1 MKKLVTAVFIAVL
14 AAFGGSA
21 SGQGAAAKQIKIGV
35 TMPTADHGWMGGANW
50 WAKKAMDDWKKKD
63 PNVDFVFKTSGD
75 VTKQVADVEDM
86 LVQGV
91 NGLVVFP
98 FESAPLTPVVEKAY
112 GKGVYVVVLDRGVT
126 KPVYDVYLSNDDE
139 SYARQAMEWIAKE
152 LGHKGNIV
160 LIEGVPSV
168 ISDLRT
174 RTAKAVAAKYPNMK
188 VLDSQPGYWNKE
200 KAVAVM
206 ENYLAKYKNI
216 DAVYT
221 ADDDMLEG
229 ALQAYKES
237 GRKDIKIMFGGGAK
251 QDEVKR
257 IIDGDAAVRA
267 DATYAAVEV
276 DAAHELQRFP
286 RSRLAVHARVFPLDG
301 ERPLVAG
308 RVQGADDLVEVDVA
322 VAEGAEI
329 PAAAGVAEGQ
339 VGAEDAGAAVE
350 ADGAVLHVH
359 MEDPLGEVADEE
371 VRLHSLPLQVA
382 GIEVE
387 AEGMPVAEGLE
398 QALRGVEIEGD
409 LGG

>member
-1 MKKLVTAVFIAVL
+1 ML
-14 AAFGGSA
+14 
-21 SGQGAAAKQIKIGV
+21 GAAAVAVLVTFAGSGSAQDAATRKIKIGV
-35 TMPTADHGWMGGANW
+35 TMPTADHGWMGGSNW

-75 VTKQVADVEDM
+75 VTKQVADIEDM

-139 SYARQAMEWIAKE
+139 SYARRSMEWIAKE
-152 LGHKGNIV
+152 LGGKGNVV

-174 RTAKAVAAKYPNMK
+174 KVAKDVAAKYPGIK

-200 KAVAVM
+200 KALAVM
-206 ENYLAKYKNI
+206 ENYLAKYKSI

-237 GRKDIKIMFGGGAK
+237 GRKDVKIMFGGAAK
-251 QDEVKR
+251 KEIVKR
-257 IIDGDAAVRA
+257 IMDGDPLVRA
-267 DATYAAVEV
+267 DATYPPDVVATGV
-276 DAAHELQRFP
+276 
-286 RSRLAVHARVFPLDG
+286 SLAVVGLRGRVFEGFYQKKLPIRIILG
-301 ERPLVAG
+301 SELITRENAKQYYVP
-308 RVQGADDLVEVDVA
+308 EA
-322 VAEGAEI
+322 VF
-329 PAAAGVAEGQ
+329 
-339 VGAEDAGAAVE
+339 
-350 ADGAVLHVH
+350 
-359 MEDPLGEVADEE
+359 
-371 VRLHSLPLQVA
+371 
-382 GIEVE
+382 
-387 AEGMPVAEGLE
+387 
-398 QALRGVEIEGD
+398 
-409 LGG
+409 